1 MKVVFDS
8 QGHRLEK
15 RGGVSR
21 YVTLLGQALLGI
33 GVDVKMVV
41 PIHRNEYLRAAVELP
56 QMGFFAPKVILHH
69 RIEAM
74 LNSVVESPLM
84 RWANPDVTHSTYY
97 GTQNRGG
104 ARARVLTVHDM
115 IHERLGEWP
124 GNPVPAMKARAVA
137 SADHIICISR
147 ATRDDLCEILNVRP
161 EKTSIV
167 YHGAYKLPLP
177 IGVGPTP
184 AEQGPFVLYVGQRY
198 RYKNFDVLLDAF
210 GQSRWLR
217 SECRLIAFGG
227 KPFSAAELVR
237 AESVGI
243 KRDRLIHLVGDDS
256 LLAAHYASAH
266 AFVYPSL
273 YEGFGFPL
281 LEAMGLGCPVITART
296 SCLPEIAG
304 DGAIYFDP
312 LDASDLAWQLER
324 LDDDKLLRESMRRA
338 GFERV
343 RKFTWFGCASGTLES
358 YKTAL
363 RNAE

>member
-21 YVTLLGQALLGI
+21 YVTLLGQALLGN

-41 PIHRNEYLRAAVELP
+41 PIHRNEYLRAAVNLP
-56 QMGFFAPKVILHH
+56 KIGFFAPKVIIHH

-74 LNSVVESPLM
+74 LNSVAERSLM
-84 RWANPDVTHSTYY
+84 RWARPDVAHSTYY
-97 GTQNRGG
+97 GTENRGG

-137 SADHIICISR
+137 SADHIICISE
-147 ATRDDLCEILNVRP
+147 ATRNDLCDILNVKP
-161 EKTSIV
+161 EKTSVV

-177 IGVGPTP
+177 VVNAPTP
-184 AEQGPFVLYVGQRY
+184 AKEGPFVLFVGQRY
-198 RYKNFDVLLDAF
+198 RYKNFDILLDAF
-210 GQSRWLR
+210 GESQWLR

-227 KPFSAAELVR
+227 KPFSVAEFAR

-243 KRDRLIHLVGDDS
+243 KRERLIHLVGDDL
-256 LLAAHYASAH
+256 LLAAHYSSAH

-281 LEAMGLGCPVITART
+281 LEAMGLGCPVITARV

-312 LDASDLAWQLER
+312 MDAADLARQLER
-324 LDDDKLLRESMRRA
+324 LNNDELLRESMRSA
-338 GFERV
+338 GYERV
-343 RKFTWFGCASGTLES
+343 RKFTWSECASGTLAS
-358 YKTAL
+358 YKIAL
-363 RNAE
+363 GNTD